1 MLKQFLS
8 LTISLIIVATGLI
21 FIHNSI
27 PGLESM
33 TGFKF
38 AGENFM
44 GITYSSLILLAPGF
58 VFFGWLAIVS
68 APFITN
74 AIFDYAE
81 RVAKM
86 LSKIP
91 TAEIFVMVLGVGTG
105 LIIANLLGSSLSR
118 VPIIGPYVSIVL
130 SFILAIVGAKLASMK
145 HKDIISFFNRINPAK
160 SKNSAENKALI
171 SEEEFGPLSEEI
183 FSTNKLLDTS
193 VIIDGRIMDILAVGF
208 LDGKLV
214 IPNFVINELQRL
226 SDSADGMKRAK
237 GRRGLDMIQDMQIN
251 YKNRVAIVQNDYEDI
266 PEVDAKLVKLAKATS
281 AVLMTNDYNLHKVA
295 EIQGVAVLNINE
307 LANAIK
313 PVVLPGEE
321 MQVYLVKEGRELN
334 QAIAY
339 LDDGTMIVVENG
351 QGHIGGNVTI
361 VVNSMLQTAA
371 GRMIFAHVK

>member
-8 LTISLIIVATGLI
+8 LTISLIIVVTGLI
-21 FIHNSI
+21 FIHNFI
-27 PGLESM
+27 PSLESM
-33 TGFKF
+33 TGFQF

-58 VFFGWLAIVS
+58 IFFGWLAIVS

-86 LSKIP
+86 LSSIP
-91 TAEIFVMVLGVGTG
+91 TAEIFVMVIGVGTG

-130 SFILAIVGAKLASMK
+130 SLVLAIVGARLAAMK
-145 HKDIISFFNRINPAK
+145 RKDIINFFNYLNPAK
-160 SKNSAENKALI
+160 AKDKSSAAKELA
-171 SEEEFGPLSEEI
+171 EDFGPLGQEL

-193 VIIDGRIMDILAVGF
+193 VIIDGRIMDILAAGF

-214 IPNFVINELQRL
+214 IPNFVISELQRL
-226 SDSADGMKRAK
+226 SDSADSMKRAK
-237 GRRGLDMIQDMQIN
+237 GRRGLDMVQDMQTN
-251 YKNRVAIVQNDYEDI
+251 YKDRVAIINKDYEDI
-266 PEVDAKLVKLAKATS
+266 PEVDSKLVKLAKAS
-281 AVLMTNDYNLHKVA
+281 GAVLMTHDYNLHKVA
-295 EIQGVAVLNINE
+295 EIQGVTVLNINE

-321 MQVYLVKEGRELN
+321 MQVYLVKEGKELN

>member
-1 MLKQFLS
+1 MLKQFFS
-8 LTISLIIVATGLI
+8 LTISLIIVVTGLV
-21 FIHNSI
+21 FIHNLI
-27 PGLESM
+27 PSLESA

-58 VFFGWLAIVS
+58 IFFGWLAIVS

-74 AIFDYAE
+74 ALFDFAE
-81 RVAKM
+81 RTAKK
-86 LSKIP
+86 LSSIP
-91 TAEIFVMVLGVGTG
+91 TAEIFVMVLGIGTG

-130 SFILAIVGAKLASMK
+130 SFVMALIGAKLAAMK
-145 HKDIISFFNRINPAK
+145 RKDIIAFFNRANPIK
-160 SKNSAENKALI
+160 SKENP
-171 SEEEFGPLSEEI
+171 EEDVVDVGPLADELYS
-183 FSTNKLLDTS
+183 SNKLLDTS
-193 VIIDGRIMDILAVGF
+193 VIIDGRIMDILSAGF
-208 LDGKLV
+208 LDGRLV
-214 IPNFVINELQRL
+214 IPNFVISELQRL
-226 SDSADGMKRAK
+226 SDSADGLKRAK
-237 GRRGLDMIQDMQIN
+237 GRRGLDMIHDMQTN
-251 YKNRVAIVQNDYEDI
+251 YKDRIAITNKDFEDI
-266 PEVDAKLVKLAKATS
+266 PEVDAKLVALAKLSS

-295 EIQGVAVLNINE
+295 EIQGVIVLNINE

-321 MQVYLVKEGRELN
+321 MQVYLVKEGKELN

>member
-8 LTISLIIVATGLI
+8 LTISLIIVVTGLI
-21 FIHNSI
+21 FIHNFI
-27 PGLESM
+27 PSLESM
-33 TGFKF
+33 TGFQF

-58 VFFGWLAIVS
+58 IFFGWLAIVS

-86 LSKIP
+86 LSSIP
-91 TAEIFVMVLGVGTG
+91 TAEIFVMVIGVGTG

-130 SFILAIVGAKLASMK
+130 SLVLAIVGARLATMK
-145 HKDIISFFNRINPAK
+145 RKDIINFFNYLNPAK
-160 SKNSAENKALI
+160 AKDKSSAAKELA
-171 SEEEFGPLSEEI
+171 EDFGPLGQEL

-193 VIIDGRIMDILAVGF
+193 VIIDGRIMDILAAGF

-214 IPNFVINELQRL
+214 IPNFVISELQRL
-226 SDSADGMKRAK
+226 SDSADSMKRAK
-237 GRRGLDMIQDMQIN
+237 GRRGLDMVQDMQTN
-251 YKNRVAIVQNDYEDI
+251 YKDRVAIINKDYEDI
-266 PEVDAKLVKLAKATS
+266 PEVDSKLVKLAKAS
-281 AVLMTNDYNLHKVA
+281 GAVLMTHDYNLHKVA
-295 EIQGVAVLNINE
+295 EIQGVTVLNINE

-321 MQVYLVKEGRELN
+321 MQVYLVKEGKELN

>member
-21 FIHNSI
+21 FIHNFI
-27 PGLESM
+27 PSLESM

-58 VFFGWLAIVS
+58 IFFGWLAIVS

-81 RVAKM
+81 RVAKK
-86 LSKIP
+86 LSSIP

-118 VPIIGPYVSIVL
+118 VPLIGPYVSIVL
-130 SFILAIVGAKLASMK
+130 SFVLAIVGAKLATMK
-145 HKDIISFFNRINPAK
+145 RKDIINFFNRFNPVK
-160 SKNSAENKALI
+160 TKDK
-171 SEEEFGPLSEEI
+171 SEENAKDVADLGPLGEEI
-183 FSTNKLLDTS
+183 LSTNKILDTS

-208 LDGKLV
+208 LDGRIV
-214 IPNFVINELQRL
+214 VPNFVINELQRL
-226 SDSADGMKRAK
+226 SDSADSMKRAK
-237 GRRGLDMIQDMQIN
+237 GRRGLDLVQDMQTN
-251 YKNRVAIVQNDYEDI
+251 YKERVAISQRDYDDI
-266 PEVDAKLVKLAKATS
+266 PEVDSKLVKLAKETG

-295 EIQGVAVLNINE
+295 EIQGVVVLNINE

>member
-8 LTISLIIVATGLI
+8 LTISLIIVITGLI
-21 FIHNSI
+21 FIHNFI
-27 PGLESM
+27 PSLETM

-81 RVAKM
+81 RVARM
-86 LSKIP
+86 LSSIP
-91 TAEIFVMVLGVGTG
+91 TAEIFVMVIGVGTG

-130 SFILAIVGAKLASMK
+130 SLVLAIVGAKLATMK
-145 HKDIISFFNRINPAK
+145 RKDIISFFNHLNPTRAK
-160 SKNSAENKALI
+160 EKTPECQECK
-171 SEEEFGPLSEEI
+171 EDYGPLCDELS
-183 FSTNKLLDTS
+183 STNKLLDTS
-193 VIIDGRIMDILAVGF
+193 VIIDGRIMDILAAGF
-208 LDGKLV
+208 LDGRLV
-214 IPNFVINELQRL
+214 VPNFVISELQRL
-226 SDSADGMKRAK
+226 SDSADSMKRAK
-237 GRRGLDMIQDMQIN
+237 GRRGLDMVQDMQTN
-251 YKNRVAIVQNDYEDI
+251 YKNRVAIVDKDYDDI
-266 PEVDAKLVKLAKATS
+266 PEVDAKLVKLAQATG
-281 AVLMTNDYNLHKVA
+281 AVLMTHDYNLHKVA
-295 EIQGVAVLNINE
+295 EIQGVTVLNINE

-321 MQVYLVKEGRELN
+321 MQVYLVKEGKELN

>member
-21 FIHNSI
+21 FIHNFI
-27 PGLESM
+27 PSLESM

-58 VFFGWLAIVS
+58 IFFGWLAVVS

-81 RVAKM
+81 RVAKK
-86 LSKIP
+86 LSSIP

-118 VPIIGPYVSIVL
+118 VPLIGPYVSIVL
-130 SFILAIVGAKLASMK
+130 SFVLAIVGAKLATMK
-145 HKDIISFFNRINPAK
+145 RKDIINFFNRFNPVK
-160 SKNSAENKALI
+160 TKDK
-171 SEEEFGPLSEEI
+171 SEENAKDVADLGPLGEEI
-183 FSTNKLLDTS
+183 LSTNKILDTS

-208 LDGKLV
+208 IDGRIV
-214 IPNFVINELQRL
+214 VPNFVINELQRL
-226 SDSADGMKRAK
+226 SDSADSMKRAK
-237 GRRGLDMIQDMQIN
+237 GRRGLDLVQDMQTN
-251 YKNRVAIVQNDYEDI
+251 YKDRVAISQKDYDDI
-266 PEVDAKLVKLAKATS
+266 PEVDSKLVRLAKETG

-295 EIQGVAVLNINE
+295 EIQGVVVLNINE

>member
-8 LTISLIIVATGLI
+8 LTISLIIVVTGLI
-21 FIHNSI
+21 LIHNFI
-27 PGLESM
+27 PNLESM

-58 VFFGWLAIVS
+58 IFFGWLAIVS

-81 RVAKM
+81 RMAKM
-86 LSKIP
+86 LSSIP
-91 TAEIFVMVLGVGTG
+91 TAEIFVMVIGVGTG
-105 LIIANLLGSSLSR
+105 LVLANLLGSSLSR
-118 VPIIGPYVSIVL
+118 VPIVGPYVSIVL
-130 SFILAIVGAKLASMK
+130 SFVLAIVGAKLASMK
-145 HKDIISFFNRINPAK
+145 RKDILNVFMSINPAK
-160 SKNSAENKALI
+160 SKYKNADSAHEG
-171 SEEEFGPLSEEI
+171 EEEGLLPEEML
-183 FSTNKLLDTS
+183 STNKLLDTS
-193 VIIDGRIMDILAVGF
+193 VIIDGRIMDILAAGF
-208 LDGKLV
+208 LDGKLI
-214 IPNFVINELQRL
+214 IPSFVISELQRL

-237 GRRGLDMIQDMQIN
+237 GRRGLDMVQDMQIN
-251 YKNRVAIVQNDYEDI
+251 YKDRVAIAQKDYEDI
-266 PEVDAKLVKLAKATS
+266 PEVDSKLVKLAKETG

-295 EIQGVAVLNINE
+295 EIQGVTVLNINE

-321 MQVYLVKEGRELN
+321 MQVYLVKEGKELN

-351 QGHIGGNVTI
+351 QGRIGDNVTI

>member
-21 FIHNSI
+21 FIHNFI
-27 PGLESM
+27 PSLESM

-58 VFFGWLAIVS
+58 IFFGWLAIVS

-81 RVAKM
+81 RVAKK
-86 LSKIP
+86 LSSIP

-118 VPIIGPYVSIVL
+118 VPLIGPYVSIVL
-130 SFILAIVGAKLASMK
+130 SFVLAIVGAKLATMK
-145 HKDIISFFNRINPAK
+145 RKDIINFFNRFNPVK
-160 SKNSAENKALI
+160 TKDK
-171 SEEEFGPLSEEI
+171 SEENAKDVADLGPLGEEI
-183 FSTNKLLDTS
+183 LSTNKILDTS

-208 LDGKLV
+208 IDGRIV
-214 IPNFVINELQRL
+214 VPNFVINELQRL
-226 SDSADGMKRAK
+226 SDSADSMKRAK
-237 GRRGLDMIQDMQIN
+237 GRRGLDLVQDMQTN
-251 YKNRVAIVQNDYEDI
+251 YKNRVAIAQRDYEDI
-266 PEVDAKLVKLAKATS
+266 PEVDSKLVRLAKETG

-295 EIQGVAVLNINE
+295 EIQGVVVLNINE

>member
-1 MLKQFLS
+1 MLKQFFS
-8 LTISLIIVATGLI
+8 LTISLIIVVTGLV
-21 FIHNSI
+21 FIHNLI
-27 PGLESM
+27 PSLESA

-58 VFFGWLAIVS
+58 IFFGWLAIVS

-74 AIFDYAE
+74 ALFDFAE
-81 RVAKM
+81 RTAKK
-86 LSKIP
+86 LSNIP

-130 SFILAIVGAKLASMK
+130 SFVMALIGAKLAAMK
-145 HKDIISFFNRINPAK
+145 RKDIIAFFNRANPIK
-160 SKNSAENKALI
+160 SKEKP
-171 SEEEFGPLSEEI
+171 EEDVVDVGPLADELYS
-183 FSTNKLLDTS
+183 SNKLLDTS
-193 VIIDGRIMDILAVGF
+193 VIIDGRIMDILSAGF
-208 LDGKLV
+208 LDGRLV
-214 IPNFVINELQRL
+214 IPNFVISELQRL
-226 SDSADGMKRAK
+226 SDSADGLKRAK
-237 GRRGLDMIQDMQIN
+237 GRRGLDMIHDMQTN
-251 YKNRVAIVQNDYEDI
+251 YKDRIAITNKDFEDI
-266 PEVDAKLVKLAKATS
+266 PEVDAKLVALAKLS
-281 AVLMTNDYNLHKVA
+281 GAVLMTNDYNLHKVA
-295 EIQGVAVLNINE
+295 EIQGVIVLNINE

-321 MQVYLVKEGRELN
+321 MQVYLVKEGKELN

>member
-21 FIHNSI
+21 FIHNFI
-27 PGLESM
+27 PSLESM

-58 VFFGWLAIVS
+58 IFFGWLAVVS

-81 RVAKM
+81 RVAKK
-86 LSKIP
+86 LSSIP

-118 VPIIGPYVSIVL
+118 VPLIGPYVSIVL
-130 SFILAIVGAKLASMK
+130 SFVLAIVGAKLATMK
-145 HKDIISFFNRINPAK
+145 RKDIINFFNRFNPVK
-160 SKNSAENKALI
+160 TKDK
-171 SEEEFGPLSEEI
+171 SEENAKDVADLGPLGEEI
-183 FSTNKLLDTS
+183 LSTNKILDTS

-208 LDGKLV
+208 LDGRIV
-214 IPNFVINELQRL
+214 VPNFVINELQRL
-226 SDSADGMKRAK
+226 SDSADSMKRAK
-237 GRRGLDMIQDMQIN
+237 GRRGLDLVQDMQTN
-251 YKNRVAIVQNDYEDI
+251 YKDRVAISQKDYDDI
-266 PEVDAKLVKLAKATS
+266 PEVDSKLVKLAKETG

-295 EIQGVAVLNINE
+295 EIQGVVVLNINE

>member
-21 FIHNSI
+21 FIHNFI
-27 PGLESM
+27 PSLESM

-58 VFFGWLAIVS
+58 IFFGWLAIVS

-81 RVAKM
+81 RVAKK
-86 LSKIP
+86 LSSIP

-118 VPIIGPYVSIVL
+118 VPLIGPYVSIVL
-130 SFILAIVGAKLASMK
+130 SFVLAIVGAKLATMK
-145 HKDIISFFNRINPAK
+145 RKDIINFFNRFNPVK
-160 SKNSAENKALI
+160 TKDK
-171 SEEEFGPLSEEI
+171 SEENAKDVADLGPLGEEI
-183 FSTNKLLDTS
+183 LSTNKILDTS

-208 LDGKLV
+208 LDGRIV
-214 IPNFVINELQRL
+214 VPNFVINELQRL
-226 SDSADGMKRAK
+226 SDSADSMKRAK
-237 GRRGLDMIQDMQIN
+237 GRRGLDLVQDMQTN
-251 YKNRVAIVQNDYEDI
+251 YKDRVAISQKDYDDI
-266 PEVDAKLVKLAKATS
+266 PEVDSKLVKLAKETG

-295 EIQGVAVLNINE
+295 EIQGVVVLNINE